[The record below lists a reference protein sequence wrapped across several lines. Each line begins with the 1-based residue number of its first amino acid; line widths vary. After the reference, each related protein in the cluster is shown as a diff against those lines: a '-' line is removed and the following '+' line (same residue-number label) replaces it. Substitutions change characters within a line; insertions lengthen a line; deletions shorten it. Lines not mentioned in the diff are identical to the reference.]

1 MSTPAC
7 SKFFSVPELV
17 EQLGPFLRPHD
28 LAQLLRTSRS
38 LYAAT
43 VLHFWRHVDLE
54 DDHRVDQLIT
64 SPAALDALVKNA
76 PFIHSLKAGFIFV
89 SYYFEGVTRFLD
101 EQEQEDEEDESTP
114 RLLITSN
121 TRIKRPPWLPKP
133 VTQTPQARS
142 LPPMTRLTQLDIC
155 FDRRYRGVQF
165 DNAMRIHSAVS
176 MHLPLAWLMTLNT
189 TGLARVTFRHI
200 QYTLQPLELRCLAR
214 SLSKLTNLTHFK
226 TEMSAGSISE
236 LWLTPPMVPLLFFA
250 FPTSVVSIKMEA
262 HVRSWFDG
270 DAEELE
276 LRTVQRAAAEQLD
289 EGEGQRSRTPS
300 LDWAEGDLMTRE
312 EPLENLKEL
321 ELPTSSARYSGH
333 DLSRIMK
340 HCPALEAWYI
350 PRFDDDVG
358 AEALCRTI
366 RETVHQQHGQGQ
378 ASRYLRHLRS
388 NRRRL
393 IPNFYHGE
401 GWVRVLNSLPDQHVE
416 SVDFDQYLDSYPD
429 KFIPALLRH
438 SEVLRSVVLKNSHR
452 IGSRT
457 VATILVQCHGL
468 ETFRATMPKEDAG
481 RGFVALALNDAIER
495 AWVCTRIKSLRFTV
509 DLAVQEYS
517 GSGTAGRSGG
527 GGGGGSSGRAADMS
541 SFLNVKQPPK
551 EYWTKLEVF
560 YSQLGKLVELED
572 LEIFVAPPPMRTT
585 ENVVPV
591 FMNTASH
598 SLRSLTGLLSLE
610 EEDKETGKRGF
621 LSLLG
626 GLKKL
631 RVVQG
636 CFRTGTVETIGTFG
650 EREAEWIL
658 ENWPALEAIEFLP
671 EWYGSLEGFSMPKPL
686 KGLHEKKP
694 DLKLSL

>member
-43 VLHFWRHVDLE
+43 VLQFWRYVDLE
-54 DDHRVDQLIT
+54 DDHQVDQLIT

-76 PFIHSLKAGFIFV
+76 PFIHTLKAGFIFV

-114 RLLITSN
+114 RLITSN
-121 TRIKRPPWLPKP
+121 TRIKRPLWLPKA

-176 MHLPLAWLMTLNT
+176 MHLPLAWLMALNT

-200 QYTLQPLELRCLAR
+200 HYSLQPLELRCLAR

-236 LWLTPPMVPLLFFA
+236 SWLTPPMVPLLFFA

-262 HVRSWFDG
+262 HVRPWFDG

-276 LRTVQRAAAEQLD
+276 LRTVQRAVAEQVD
-289 EGEGQRSRTPS
+289 EEEGQRSRTPS
-300 LDWAEGDLMTRE
+300 LDWAEGDLMARE

-321 ELPTSSARYSGH
+321 ELPTCSVRYRGH
-333 DLSRIMK
+333 DISRIME
-340 HCPALEAWYI
+340 HCPALESWYI
-350 PRFDDDVG
+350 PRIFDDVG
-358 AEALCRTI
+358 AKALSRTI
-366 RETVHQQHGQGQ
+366 RETAYQQHGRGQ
-378 ASRYLRHLRS
+378 ASRYLRHLLS
-388 NRRRL
+388 NRQPRTPT
-393 IPNFYHGE
+393 IYHGE
-401 GWVRVLNSLPDQHVE
+401 GWVRVLDSLPDQHVE

-429 KFIPALLRH
+429 KFVPALLRH
-438 SEVLRSVVLKNSHR
+438 SEVLRSVVFKNSHR
-452 IGSRT
+452 IESRT
-457 VATILVQCHGL
+457 VATILGQCHGL

-481 RGFVALALNDAIER
+481 RGFVALALNHAIER
-495 AWVCTRIKSLRFTV
+495 EWVCTRIKSLRFTV

-527 GGGGGSSGRAADMS
+527 DSSGRAAYMS
-541 SFLNVKQPPK
+541 SFLKVEQPPK
-551 EYWTKLEVF
+551 EHWTKLGAF

-585 ENVVPV
+585 GNVVPL
-591 FMNTASH
+591 FMNTASY

-626 GLKKL
+626 SLKKL

-636 CFRTGTVETIGTFG
+636 CFRTGTVETIETFG

-671 EWYGSLEGFSMPKPL
+671 EWYGSLEGFSMPKQL

>member
-17 EQLGPFLRPHD
+17 ERLGPFLRPHD
-28 LAQLLRTSRS
+28 LAQVLRTSRS

-43 VLHFWRHVDLE
+43 VLHFWRHIDLE
-54 DDHRVDQLIT
+54 DDHRVDRIIT

-76 PFIHSLKAGFIFV
+76 PFIHTLKAGFIFV

-101 EQEQEDEEDESTP
+101 EQLQEDMEDESTP
-114 RLLITSN
+114 GPLTTTNI
-121 TRIKRPPWLPKP
+121 RIKRPPWLPKA
-133 VTQTPQARS
+133 VTQTPQARP

-176 MHLPLAWLMTLNT
+176 ILLPLAWLMTLNT
-189 TGLARVTFRHI
+189 TGLARVTFRRM
-200 QYTLQPLELRCLAR
+200 YYSLGPLELRCLAR

-226 TEMSAGSISE
+226 TEMSAGGIDGP
-236 LWLTPPMVPLLFFA
+236 WLTLPMVPLLFFA

-262 HVRSWFDG
+262 QVRPCFDN

-276 LRTVQRAAAEQLD
+276 LRTVQRAVA
-289 EGEGQRSRTPS
+289 EGEEERQGSRASS
-300 LDWAEGDLMTRE
+300 LDWAEGDLVARE
-312 EPLENLKEL
+312 ELLVNLKEL
-321 ELPTSSARYSGH
+321 ELPTCSVRYSGH
-333 DLSRIMK
+333 SISRIME
-340 HCPALEAWYI
+340 HCPALESWDI
-350 PRFDDDVG
+350 PRFVDDVG
-358 AEALCRTI
+358 AKALSRTI
-366 RETVHQQHGQGQ
+366 RETVHQQHGRGQ
-378 ASRYLRHLRS
+378 ALQYLCHLTS
-388 NRRRL
+388 KKHSH
-393 IPNFYHGE
+393 PQNFYHGE
-401 GWVRVLNSLPDQHVE
+401 GWVRVLDSLPDQHVE
-416 SVDFDQYLDSYPD
+416 SVDFDHYQEAYPD
-429 KFIPALLRH
+429 KLVPALLRH

-452 IGSRT
+452 IESRT
-457 VATILVQCHGL
+457 VATILGQCHGL
-468 ETFRATMPKEDAG
+468 ETFQATMPKEVAG
-481 RGFVALALNDAIER
+481 RGFVALALNHAIER
-495 AWVCTRIKSLRFTV
+495 EWACTGIKSLRFTV

-517 GSGTAGRSGG
+517 GSVTAGRGG
-527 GGGGGSSGRAADMS
+527 DVGRSGRAAGTS
-541 SFLNVKQPPK
+541 SFLKVDQPPK
-551 EYWTKLEVF
+551 EHWTKLGAF

-572 LEIFVAPPPMRTT
+572 LEIFVAPPPMGTT
-585 ENVVPV
+585 RDTLPV
-591 FMNTASH
+591 FMNSASY

-636 CFRTGTVETIGTFG
+636 CFRTGTVESIGTFG
-650 EREAEWIL
+650 ECEAEWIL

-671 EWYGSLEGFSMPKPL
+671 EWYGSLEGFSMPKQL

-694 DLKLSL
+694 DLKLSRCMA